1 MRPAGRL
8 LIVEMIP
15 PAGNTPHPSKILDM
29 TMLVLVG
36 GQERS
41 ESEYAI
47 LLGKAGFEVAQVAP
61 TQTAASVI
69 EAVLAT

>member
-8 LIVEMIP
+8 LILEMIP
-15 PAGNTPHPSKILDM
+15 PAGDTPHPSKILDM
-29 TMLVLVG
+29 AMLVLVG

-47 LLGKAGFEVAQVAP
+47 LLEKAGFKLARVAP
-61 TQTAASVI
+61 SPNRSKRD
-69 EAVLAT
+69 